1 MAQLKQDMKGS
12 KRIFST
18 DAIDSPP
25 TQIPGVPDVS
35 QVISSAPSIPLPP
48 APSRIQLGP
57 RSPVQTND
65 SPKASFLVRP
75 PATHFDV
82 TYKSKQDSSS
92 NSLNTSRIYARFPA
106 PPILVAPPPS
116 PPPGPPDPTSRPSMA
131 ALQVSAQTNA
141 AFLSPAARTATF
153 VTSSI
158 LGRPNED
165 LNRFVSSS
173 TVSGTTLTA
182 GSSGSFVKHPGP
194 AQITRIAPEDIPS
207 LPERVGK
214 MVFDKAMMRWV
225 KATVT
230 SPPKA
235 PESSSSGLAAGSEI
249 DAESEDPFRDIES
262 LRDDSLLG
270 DGAGEPAFAS
280 TDNSYI
286 DEVGDDEEMELT
298 SFSFDGPSHSHMQ
311 APSVV
316 SEDDTTDSDDDDDEV
331 TEISALSASSS
342 LPRPPEIVYDPI
354 SSKDEPHHRYSATA
368 VVGMPGSSRAMLMP
382 TPIRSVLKTTAAS
395 PAVSLV
401 DPLASN
407 YRTPSNKPGHRRS
420 VSFSDGKREG
430 PIRGL
435 GRGTYQDTSSDID
448 LTSKFLGGES
458 SFVPSA
464 RSKRI
469 GEMLEGL
476 QSTSKRASEF
486 YIASN
491 GHFIRRHRR

>member
-1 MAQLKQDMKGS
+1 M
-12 KRIFST
+12 
-18 DAIDSPP
+18 
-25 TQIPGVPDVS
+25 
-35 QVISSAPSIPLPP
+35 
-48 APSRIQLGP
+48 
-57 RSPVQTND
+57 
-65 SPKASFLVRP
+65 
-75 PATHFDV
+75 
-82 TYKSKQDSSS
+82 SKQDSSS
-92 NSLNTSRIYARFPA
+92 TSLNTSRIYARFPA
-106 PPILVAPPPS
+106 PPILVAPSPS
-116 PPPGPPDPTSRPSMA
+116 PPPGPPDPTPRSSTA
-131 ALQVSAQTNA
+131 ALQVNAQTNA

-153 VTSSI
+153 ATSSI

-173 TVSGTTLTA
+173 TVSGTTLTV

-230 SPPKA
+230 SAPKA
-235 PESSSSGLAAGSEI
+235 PASSSSGPSAGSDI

-270 DGAGEPAFAS
+270 DGAAEPALAS

-286 DEVGDDEEMELT
+286 DEVGDGEEMELT

-311 APSVV
+311 TPSVV
-316 SEDDTTDSDDDDDEV
+316 SEDDTTDSDDDDDDEV
-331 TEISALSASSS
+331 TEISALSASLS
-342 LPRPPEIVYDPI
+342 LAGPPEIAYAPN
-354 SSKDEPHHRYSATA
+354 SRKDEPHHGYTAAA
-368 VVGMPGSSRAMLMP
+368 VVGTMLMP
-382 TPIRSVLKTTAAS
+382 TPIRSALKTTVAS

-435 GRGTYQDTSSDID
+435 GRGVHQDSSSDID
-448 LTSKFLGGES
+448 LTSKVPGGEP
-458 SFVPSA
+458 SFIPSV

-469 GEMLEGL
+469 GEMLDGL
-476 QSTSKRASEF
+476 QSTSTSKRASGF
-486 YIASN
+486 YMAPN